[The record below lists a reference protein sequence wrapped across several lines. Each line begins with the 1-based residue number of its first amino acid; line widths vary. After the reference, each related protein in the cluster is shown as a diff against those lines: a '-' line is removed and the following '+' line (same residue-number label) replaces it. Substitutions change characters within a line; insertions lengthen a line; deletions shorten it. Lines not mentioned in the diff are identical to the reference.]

1 MSNQH
6 CSTALSLRNNRPL
19 SHEKKHGAGVLF
31 MAWLV
36 FCGNFSCVCVGCV
49 DFFGVVFCG
58 SVYFCGCVY
67 IGVDFCWV
75 VFLLLTFV
83 LSSHLSS
90 VQNPIVALLSHSQ

>member
-36 FCGNFSCVCVGCV
+36 FCGIFFCVCVWV
-49 DFFGVVFCG
+49 VLIFFGLCFVVVFIFVDVCILVLIFAG
-58 SVYFCGCVY
+58 LCFCC
-67 IGVDFCWV
+67 
-75 VFLLLTFV
+75 
-83 LSSHLSS
+83 
-90 VQNPIVALLSHSQ
+90 